1 MNNWKRKNKTKPN
14 KKKSS
19 KIKNCQKYFCW
30 WEITVSYLV
39 IFSIWVKK

>member
-19 KIKNCQKYFCW
+19 KIKKIARSTF
-30 WEITVSYLV
+30 VGGKLLSV
-39 IFSIWVKK
+39 I